1 MDYCCLSLL
10 KVMCNEAFGIGETC
24 FKFKKCQHAT
34 FEKATDRL
42 NLEGM
47 DFLLGKQILRDA

>member
-1 MDYCCLSLL
+1 MGCCCLSLL

-24 FKFKKCQHAT
+24 LKLKKCQHAT
-34 FEKATDRL
+34 FEKETDRL

-47 DFLLGKQILRDA
+47 GFLLGKQILCNA